1 MPRFAAN
8 LSMMFTEHDFLDRF
22 AAAADAGFKA
32 VEYLFPY
39 DFPAAEIAR
48 RLRQS
53 KLEPVLFNLPPGDW
67 AIGERGIAAL
77 PGREAEFVRSVDTAL
92 EHALAAG
99 CRTLHCMAGIL
110 PPEIA
115 TVQAEQTYLANLH
128 TAAARLA
135 EHQITLV
142 IEPINTRDMPGYF
155 LNRLSEARRLIE
167 AVGAPNLALQLDLYH
182 CQIMRGDLA
191 VQLRAYAD
199 ITRHIQIAGVP
210 QRHEPDIGEI
220 NYPYLFEVI
229 DEIGYDGW
237 IGCEYRPRGATSAGL
252 GWVKRWL

>member
-39 DFPAAEIAR
+39 DFPADEIAR
-48 RLRQS
+48 RLTQS
-53 KLEPVLFNLPPGDW
+53 GLEPVLFNLPPGDW
-67 AIGERGIAAL
+67 AKGERGIAAL
-77 PGREAEFVRSVDTAL
+77 PGREAEFTRSIGTAL
-92 EHALAAG
+92 EHALATG
-99 CRTLHCMAGIL
+99 CRMLHCMAGIL

-115 TVQAEQTYLANLH
+115 TPTAEQTYLANLRI
-128 TAAARLA
+128 AAARLA

-210 QRHEPDIGEI
+210 QRHEPDTGEV

-229 DEIGYDGW
+229 DEIGYQGW
-237 IGCEYRPRGATSAGL
+237 IGCEYRPRGATMAGL
-252 GWVKRWL
+252 GWAKPWL